1 MCLCVRWF
9 RLFCED
15 LIIDFEDEIASMKRM
30 SVFKVIDRKA
40 VTVDDLTVTCIEMRS
55 EASYVMMI
63 GLDTSQLAFLKKYTL

>member
-1 MCLCVRWF
+1 MHWF

>member
-1 MCLCVRWF
+1 MRWF

-63 GLDTSQLAFLKKYTL
+63 GF